1 MRDDSVGVVGKERQI
16 LVWQHIVYERGVDL
30 LVIEEVMD
38 NDAVVS
44 RVTDVEMSSCS
55 TGRLTRSVQQRKVR
69 TTR

>member
-1 MRDDSVGVVGKERQI
+1 MATYSI
-16 LVWQHIVYERGVDL
+16 GVDL

-55 TGRLTRSVQQRKVR
+55 AGRLTRSVQQRKVR